1 VVAAAAGGWVAD
13 TVFADCFD
21 RSVDTMEH
29 LIKVHCI
36 RHVYPDKT
44 EVNLCGLDFVVKAG
58 ERVVILGPNGA
69 GKTTLLS
76 HILGLLSPVEGRVEV
91 MGMQPDKHFNQ
102 VRKHIGIVFQN
113 VDEQIIGPRVYDDIA
128 FTLRNEGMPRQEVEE
143 RVQNIASLLGIEDIL
158 DKIPHYLSGGQKKK
172 VALAGAI
179 SMLPQ
184 ILILDEPFDG
194 LDPKSKEEMIDLLNR
209 LNREKGITLVMTT
222 HDINIVP
229 GISDLIYVLHKGLIV
244 TKGSPDQVFG
254 QVELLREANLQPPI
268 LMDLFDR
275 LRKKGYPLE
284 LPADVSDAEAQLLSI
299 LLQRK

>member
-1 VVAAAAGGWVAD
+1 
-13 TVFADCFD
+13 
-21 RSVDTMEH
+21 MEH

-113 VDEQIIGPRVYDDIA
+113 VVEQIIGPRVYDDIA

>member
-1 VVAAAAGGWVAD
+1 
-13 TVFADCFD
+13 
-21 RSVDTMEH
+21 
-29 LIKVHCI
+29 
-36 RHVYPDKT
+36 
-44 EVNLCGLDFVVKAG
+44 
-58 ERVVILGPNGA
+58 
-69 GKTTLLS
+69 
-76 HILGLLSPVEGRVEV
+76 
-91 MGMQPDKHFNQ
+91 
-102 VRKHIGIVFQN
+102 VFQN

-284 LPADVSDAEAQLLSI
+284 LLADVSDAEAQLLSI